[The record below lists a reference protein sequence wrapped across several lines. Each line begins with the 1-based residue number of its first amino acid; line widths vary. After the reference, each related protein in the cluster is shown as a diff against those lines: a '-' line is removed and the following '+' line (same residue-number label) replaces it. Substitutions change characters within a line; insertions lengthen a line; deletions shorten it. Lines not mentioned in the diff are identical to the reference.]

1 MPIRT
6 KPLKEDEGKRSILH
20 AILFDKKR
28 FTLDNAKKWLENR
41 NYKYIH
47 NRETKNEWRF
57 RIKEQIKDYKFFT
70 TTLDNDTI
78 KMIFMYK

>member
-20 AILFDKKR
+20 AILFEKSK
-28 FTLDNAKKWLENR
+28 FNKLDDAKKWLENH
-41 NYKYIH
+41 NYKYIN
-47 NRETKNEWRF
+47 NRQTKNEWRF

-70 TTLDNDTI
+70 MKLDNGI
-78 KMIFMYK
+78 ELVFMYK